1 MNGATNAHSGLHQ
14 AIHKLRHGSVQEA
27 KQLLACQ
34 NALLA
39 TVIAPQVQLGVFKAA
54 GKLMPL
60 SLSWTFYIRKCR
72 DNAKAD
78 KATRM
83 ITADANIY
91 VNKLRKT
98 PTSVKGLGN

>member
-1 MNGATNAHSGLHQ
+1 
-14 AIHKLRHGSVQEA
+14 
-27 KQLLACQ
+27 LARQ

-60 SLSWTFYIRKCR
+60 SLSWTVYIRKCR

-91 VNKLRKT
+91 VNKLRKN
-98 PTSVKGLGN
+98 PNLSKRFGELISI

>member
-1 MNGATNAHSGLHQ
+1 MNPQTLQTAINGVANAHNELHE
-14 AIHKLRHGSVQEA
+14 AIHKLQHSSVNEV

-34 NALLA
+34 NAVLA
-39 TVIAPQVQLGVFKAA
+39 MAIAPQVHLGVFKTA

-60 SLSWTFYIRKCR
+60 SLLSWTFYTRECR

-91 VNKLRKT
+91 
-98 PTSVKGLGN
+98 